1 MAHGTPHRRP
11 LGVTP
16 ARTVVVA
23 AATVLLVL
31 ALGVV
36 PTSLASA
43 ATVPVSR
50 ADPYLILGWASPPD
64 PTAVMSVTGVR
75 DFTLAFVLAGRGC
88 TPMWDGTR
96 PLLGGSDAASIAAIR
111 GAGGDVSVSFG
122 GWSGR
127 KLGTAC
133 KTAAA
138 LAGAY
143 EQVIGAFGLHAIDVD
158 IEHTEFTRAATRLR
172 VLTALRLVQLADPGV
187 EISVTFGSAPNGP
200 DATGKSLLADAASV
214 GFVPFAWTIMP
225 FDFGVPVSDMGGTS
239 VAAAQGLHA
248 DLMATFQMDSAT
260 AYAHLGISSM
270 NGRTDEADET
280 VSVTDYQ
287 TILAFAEANH
297 LARLTFWSVNRDRS
311 CPPGTAPGDTCS
323 GIAQADYR
331 FTALTAGYTG

>member
-1 MAHGTPHRRP
+1 MAHTTPQHRAP
-11 LGVTP
+11 GAAPT
-16 ARTVVVA
+16 RTAIVAVA
-23 AATVLLVL
+23 AVLFILT
-31 ALGVV
+31 LGVV
-36 PTSLASA
+36 PAPRASA
-43 ATVPVSR
+43 ATVPLTR

-64 PTAVMSVTGVR
+64 PTAVMAATGVR
-75 DFTLAFVLAGRGC
+75 EFTLAFVLAGHGC
-88 TPMWDGTR
+88 TPKWDGSR
-96 PLLGGSDAASIAAIR
+96 PMLGGSDATSIAAIR

-133 KTAAA
+133 RTAAA
-138 LAGAY
+138 LAAAY
-143 EQVIGAFGLHAIDVD
+143 EQVIAAYGLHAIDVD
-158 IEHTEFTRAATRLR
+158 IEHTEFTRATTRLR
-172 VLTALRLVQLADPGV
+172 VVTALRLVQVADPGV
-187 EISVTFGSAPNGP
+187 AISVTFGSAPTGP
-200 DATGKSLLADAASV
+200 DATGRSLLADAASV

-225 FDFGVPVSDMGGTS
+225 FDFGVPISDMGATS

-248 DLMATFQMDSAT
+248 DLMATFHMDPAT

-311 CPPGTAPGDTCS
+311 CPSGTAPGDTCS
-323 GIAQADYR
+323 GILQADYL
-331 FTALTAGYTG
+331 FTTLTAGYTG

>member
-1 MAHGTPHRRP
+1 MAHGTPHRYAF
-11 LGVTP
+11 GASA
-16 ARTVVVA
+16 ARSVVA
-23 AATVLLVL
+23 MAAAVFVIL

-36 PTSLASA
+36 PTTRASA

-50 ADPYLILGWASPPD
+50 ANPYLILGWANPPD
-64 PTAVMSVTGVR
+64 PTAVMSATGVR

-88 TPMWDGTR
+88 TPRWDGTR
-96 PLLGGSDAASIAAIR
+96 PMLGGSDAASIGAIR

-127 KLGTAC
+127 KLGTTC

-143 EQVIGAFGLHAIDVD
+143 EQVIGDYGLQAIDVD
-158 IEHTEFTRAATRLR
+158 IEHTEFTKSTTRLR
-172 VLTALRLVQLADPGV
+172 VVTALRLVQMADPGV
-187 EISVTFGSAPNGP
+187 EISVTFGTTPNGP

-214 GFVPFAWTIMP
+214 RFVPFAWTIMP
-225 FDFGVPVSDMGGTS
+225 FDFGVAISDMGGTS
-239 VAAAQGLHA
+239 VAAAQGLHN
-248 DLMATFQMDSAT
+248 DLMATFHMDSAT

-297 LARLTFWSVNRDRS
+297 LARLTFWSVNRDRP
-311 CPPGTAPGDTCS
+311 CPSGTAPGDTCS
-323 GIAQADYR
+323 GIPQADDL
-331 FTALTAGYTG
+331 FTTLTAGYTG